1 MGGAPVHQPLDPS
14 SKEDRLDSW
23 KDIAAYLKRSVPTV
37 QRWEKEEGLPVHRH
51 LHKKQGS
58 VYAYARELEDWRQN
72 RKAIVEQSEE
82 ASASPTEPS
91 VAVATAPT
99 KHRRS
104 LSIILAIV
112 AIVAVG
118 IFLLLRSRSQA
129 NRPANRVMIAVLPFQ
144 NLGGGAQLEYV
155 CDGFTEELITEMA
168 ALDPQ
173 RLGIIARTS
182 AMVYKT
188 GGISVRDIGR
198 ELGVEYVVEGSVLF
212 VPDKSRITVQLI
224 RVSDQSHVWAHTY
237 DGKIDNLLDVEQEI
251 SRTVA
256 EEVNVHVSL
265 VRQRSSARV
274 PSDPEAYRLY
284 IEGRE
289 LWHRRTQQD
298 LERSVELFEE
308 AVKRDPKYARAYAA
322 IADSYNQLGYLGFRP
337 IGVTIPKAQQAAQHA
352 LELDPQLA
360 DAHAALGFLNAM
372 WTWEWKQAEFQYQ
385 RALELDPNYVP
396 AHHYYA
402 LFLASAGRL
411 KEAEEQMAIAQK
423 LDPLEP
429 SVNSGSAY
437 VLYFDRQY
445 DKSIEF
451 CQRALKQDP
460 NYAIAHALLGWN
472 YVQLKRTPEGI
483 NELNRALESAPENTL
498 YLATLGRAYVLSQQ
512 NTEAQHLV
520 QQLDELSKHKW
531 VGASTQA
538 IIYAARG
545 DRDSAISWLNV
556 AAKQEDGFL
565 LWLKVTPEFD
575 PLRDDPRFKQ
585 LVQQVGLPPSI
596 Q

>member
-198 ELGVEYVVEGSVLF
+198 ELGVEYVVEVF
-212 VPDKSRITVQLI
+212 
-224 RVSDQSHVWAHTY
+224 
-237 DGKIDNLLDVEQEI
+237 
-251 SRTVA
+251 
-256 EEVNVHVSL
+256 
-265 VRQRSSARV
+265 
-274 PSDPEAYRLY
+274 
-284 IEGRE
+284 
-289 LWHRRTQQD
+289 
-298 LERSVELFEE
+298 
-308 AVKRDPKYARAYAA
+308 
-322 IADSYNQLGYLGFRP
+322 
-337 IGVTIPKAQQAAQHA
+337 
-352 LELDPQLA
+352 
-360 DAHAALGFLNAM
+360 
-372 WTWEWKQAEFQYQ
+372 
-385 RALELDPNYVP
+385 RAL
-396 AHHYYA
+396 
-402 LFLASAGRL
+402 
-411 KEAEEQMAIAQK
+411 
-423 LDPLEP
+423 
-429 SVNSGSAY
+429 
-437 VLYFDRQY
+437 
-445 DKSIEF
+445 
-451 CQRALKQDP
+451 
-460 NYAIAHALLGWN
+460 
-472 YVQLKRTPEGI
+472 RT
-483 NELNRALESAPENTL
+483 
-498 YLATLGRAYVLSQQ
+498 
-512 NTEAQHLV
+512 
-520 QQLDELSKHKW
+520 
-531 VGASTQA
+531 
-538 IIYAARG
+538 
-545 DRDSAISWLNV
+545 
-556 AAKQEDGFL
+556 
-565 LWLKVTPEFD
+565 
-575 PLRDDPRFKQ
+575 
-585 LVQQVGLPPSI
+585 
-596 Q
+596 